1 MITYVV
7 LANNT
12 ILSLIGQN
20 HLHMVNL
27 IIIPYILYQLPH
39 LKKSPKN
46 QRPNKALYF
55 PKGNQIVKM
64 HYYDYLGL

>member
-1 MITYVV
+1 MLERTGKGMGIE
-7 LANNT
+7 AA
-12 ILSLIGQN
+12 Q
-20 HLHMVNL
+20 
-27 IIIPYILYQLPH
+27 H